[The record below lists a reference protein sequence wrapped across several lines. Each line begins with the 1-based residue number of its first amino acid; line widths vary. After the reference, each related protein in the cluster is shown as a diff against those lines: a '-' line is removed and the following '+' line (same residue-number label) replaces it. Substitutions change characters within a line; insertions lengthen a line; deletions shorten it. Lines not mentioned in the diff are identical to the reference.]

1 MLKETYA
8 LDQLLATLEVSK
20 SGLYAHGRKAQ
31 GPRRQKDQ
39 ELIKMIRPL
48 FAQSRQTYGS
58 PRLCAALRAQGIRCG
73 KNRMARLMRQSGL
86 RPRQK
91 RRFRP
96 PTTQSKHNLPLSRN
110 WLAKVPTPDR
120 PNQVWLADITYI
132 PTAEGWLYLAVEL
145 DACSRKIAGWS
156 TRADLC
162 VALVLEAWRRAIDR
176 YPLAPG
182 LLHHSDR
189 GCQYASSDFQSLLQK
204 STACGSMSRPANPYD
219 NAMMESFF
227 ATLKTECF
235 KNQIPKSRRE
245 AKLILFDYIETFY
258 NRYRLHSSLG
268 YKSPLEFEN
277 NFNPLTTD

>member
-39 ELIKMIRPL
+39 ELIKMITPI
-48 FAQSRQTYGS
+48 FEKSRRTYGS
-58 PRLCAALRAQGIRCG
+58 PRLCAALRAQGVRCG
-73 KNRMARLMRQSGL
+73 KNRIARLMRQSGL

-156 TRADLC
+156 TRADLS
-162 VALVLEAWRRAIDR
+162 VALVLEAWRKAIAR

-189 GCQYASSDFQSLLQK
+189 GSQYASSDFQSLLQK

-235 KNQIPKSRRE
+235 GQFLPPTR
-245 AKLILFDYIETFY
+245 AAAQLMLFDYIEGFY
-258 NRYRLHSSLG
+258 NTHRRHSSLG
-268 YKSPLEFEN
+268 HRSPLEFEQSIS
-277 NFNPLTTD
+277 

>member
-8 LDQLLATLEVSK
+8 LDQLLTALEVSK
-20 SGLYAHGRKAQ
+20 SGLHAHRYKGQA
-31 GPRRQKDQ
+31 PRRQRDQ
-39 ELIKMIRPL
+39 ELIKMIKPI
-48 FAQSRQTYGS
+48 FEKSRRTYGS

-73 KNRMARLMRQSGL
+73 KNRIARLMRQSGL

-120 PNQVWLADITYI
+120 PNQVWVADITYI

-145 DACSRKIAGWS
+145 DACSRKIVGWS
-156 TRADLC
+156 TRKDLST
-162 VALVLEAWRRAIDR
+162 ALVLEAWHMATHH
-176 YPLAPG
+176 YPPAPG

-204 STACGSMSRPANPYD
+204 SGACGSMSRHANPYD

-235 KNQIPKSRRE
+235 GRFIPPTRATAR
-245 AKLILFDYIETFY
+245 LMLFDYIEGFY
-258 NRYRLHSSLG
+258 NTHRRHSSLG
-268 YKSPLEFEN
+268 DRSPLEFEQSISKHAN
-277 NFNPLTTD
+277 

>member
-39 ELIKMIRPL
+39 ELIKMITPI
-48 FAQSRQTYGS
+48 FEKSRRTYGS

-73 KNRMARLMRQSGL
+73 KNRIARLMRQSGL

-96 PTTQSKHNLPLSRN
+96 ATTQSKHNLPLSRN

-156 TRADLC
+156 TRADLS
-162 VALVLEAWRRAIDR
+162 VALVLEAWRKAIAR

-189 GCQYASSDFQSLLQK
+189 GSQYASSDFQSLLQK

-235 KNQIPKSRRE
+235 GQFLPPTR
-245 AKLILFDYIETFY
+245 AAAQLMLFDYIEGFY
-258 NRYRLHSSLG
+258 NTHRRHSSLG
-268 YKSPLEFEN
+268 HRSPLEFEQSIS
-277 NFNPLTTD
+277 

>member
-39 ELIKMIRPL
+39 ELIKMITPI
-48 FAQSRQTYGS
+48 FEKSRRTYGS
-58 PRLCAALRAQGIRCG
+58 PRLCAALRAQGVRCG
-73 KNRMARLMRQSGL
+73 KNRIARLMRQSGL

-156 TRADLC
+156 TRADLS
-162 VALVLEAWRRAIDR
+162 VALVLEAWRKAIAR

-189 GCQYASSDFQSLLQK
+189 GSQYASSDFQSLLQK
-204 STACGSMSRPANPYD
+204 SKACGSMSRPANPYD

-235 KNQIPKSRRE
+235 GQFLPPTR
-245 AKLILFDYIETFY
+245 AAAQLMLFDYIEGFY
-258 NRYRLHSSLG
+258 NTHRRHSSLG
-268 YKSPLEFEN
+268 HRSPLEFEQSIS
-277 NFNPLTTD
+277 

>member
-1 MLKETYA
+1 LINVLKETYA

-20 SGLYAHGRKAQ
+20 SGLHAHRHKAQ
-31 GPRRQKDQ
+31 TARRQQDEQ
-39 ELIKMIRPL
+39 LIKMMKAL
-48 FAQSRQTYGS
+48 FEQSRYTYGS
-58 PRLCAALRAQGIRCG
+58 PRLCAALRAQGERIG
-73 KNRMARLMRQSGL
+73 KNRIARLMRQSGL
-86 RPRQK
+86 RPKQK

-96 PTTQSKHNLPLSRN
+96 QTTLSKHNLPLTQN
-110 WLAKVPTPDR
+110 WLAKVPAPER

-132 PTAEGWLYLAVEL
+132 PTAQGWLYLAVEL

-156 TRADLC
+156 TRADLSTT
-162 VALVLEAWRRAIDR
+162 LVLEAWRRAIER

-204 STACGSMSRPANPYD
+204 FKACGSMSRRANPYD

-235 KNQIPKSRRE
+235 DQSLPPTHAAAR
-245 AKLILFDYIETFY
+245 LMLFDYIEGFY
-258 NRYRLHSSLG
+258 NTHRRHSSLG
-268 YKSPLEFEN
+268 DRSPLEFEQSIS
-277 NFNPLTTD
+277 

>member
-39 ELIKMIRPL
+39 ELIKMITPI
-48 FAQSRQTYGS
+48 FEKSRRTYGS
-58 PRLCAALRAQGIRCG
+58 PRLCAALRAQGVRCG
-73 KNRMARLMRQSGL
+73 KNRIARLMRQSGL

-96 PTTQSKHNLPLSRN
+96 ATTQSKHNLPLSRN

-156 TRADLC
+156 TRADLS
-162 VALVLEAWRRAIDR
+162 VALVLEAWRKAIAR

-189 GCQYASSDFQSLLQK
+189 GSQYASSDFQSLLQK

-235 KNQIPKSRRE
+235 GQFLPPTR
-245 AKLILFDYIETFY
+245 AAAQLMLFDYIEGFY
-258 NRYRLHSSLG
+258 NTHRRHSSLG
-268 YKSPLEFEN
+268 HRSPLEFEQSIS
-277 NFNPLTTD
+277 